1 MAVLGLFSTTCSHV
15 DFFRVDR
22 PSLRTYLDSPLSPR
36 TTEHHIVLY
45 FSFNAPTLRVYDG
58 SCYHLCPRLKMVSTF
73 QVKRRRLKCGLMPP
87 CSLSL
92 FADLAWAPICKALR
106 SQIGKNKCLFP
117 RLFRGRSGRSRKE
130 QQEARK
136 SPSSSSHCLDV
147 L

>member
-1 MAVLGLFSTTCSHV
+1 MWLCLAVLTRSKFSITCSRV
-15 DFFRVDR
+15 DFFWVDR

-36 TTEHHIVLY
+36 TTEHHWFCTSLSTRPLCGY
-45 FSFNAPTLRVYDG
+45 TTAPAIIYVRASRWCL
-58 SCYHLCPRLKMVSTF
+58 L
-73 QVKRRRLKCGLMPP
+73 QVKRRRLPP

-92 FADLAWAPICKALR
+92 VADLSWAPICKALR

-117 RLFRGRSGRSRKE
+117 RLLCGRSGRSRKE

-136 SPSSSSHCLDV
+136 SPSSSSHRLDV